1 VFCPFFFESDKLEY
15 LEERKDEKH
24 GKRVSSA
31 YIGDLDT
38 YERTIAHEFM
48 HVGIFGY
55 RHESEL
61 NIVEVMWMRRQNLV
75 QTVVD
80 VWGSLWGDK
89 PKEPIYG
96 ESRCRDFAMRGQPN
110 VEVAKNG
117 TSTA

>member
-15 LEERKDEKH
+15 LEERKD
-24 GKRVSSA
+24 GKRLSSA

-61 NIVEVMWMRRQNLV
+61 NIVDVMRKRRQNLI

-80 VWGSLWGDK
+80 VWGLLWDDK
-89 PKEPIYG
+89 PREPIYG
-96 ESRCRDFAMRGQPN
+96 ESRCRDFAKRGQPN

>member
-1 VFCPFFFESDKLEY
+1 VFCPLFFESDKLKY

-55 RHESEL
+55 KHDSEL
-61 NIVEVMWMRRQNLV
+61 NIIDVMRKLRVN
-75 QTVVD
+75 
-80 VWGSLWGDK
+80 S
-89 PKEPIYG
+89 
-96 ESRCRDFAMRGQPN
+96 C
-110 VEVAKNG
+110 
-117 TSTA
+117 